1 MYFDPLSVTLTTNIF
16 SHSVGFLFVLLM
28 GSTVVQKLLSL
39 IRSHLFLCVCQ
50 VALSCPTLCNAM
62 GCAAHQAPLS
72 MGFPRQDTGVGCHF
86 LLQGIFLTQGQIPH
100 LLHWHSL
107 PLCHLGVHPIC
118 LFLFYFHYS
127 QRWMKK
133 DLSAIYVKRVF
144 CLYFLPRVL

>member
-86 LLQGIFLTQGQIPH
+86 LLQGILLTQGLNLR
-100 LLHWHSL
+100 LLHWQAYSL
-107 PLCHLGVHPIC
+107 PLYHLESPIPEASIRSLLSSRISNYC
-118 LFLFYFHYS
+118 PEGLFKLQHCSFIH
-127 QRWMKK
+127 
-133 DLSAIYVKRVF
+133 
-144 CLYFLPRVL
+144 LPNT